1 MEVRCVR
8 SRFRRRRLELQQL
21 RRYLSLRRGLFN
33 ILDGVI
39 MLWRKEYFTDA
50 SRLQNLQTW
59 GWAVLVIGVVQVLA
73 GWLVLSRSSVGR
85 WVGIVIVIISMMV
98 SFVAIGAYPLWT
110 LIILVVDAMVL
121 WGLTGRWE
129 ASQTPTFRPT
139 HYRSDERG
147 CG

>member
-1 MEVRCVR
+1 VSDRGSAVEGSSYSNFAGIFLFVV
-8 SRFRRRRLELQQL
+8 
-21 RRYLSLRRGLFN
+21 GLFN

-50 SRLQNLQTW
+50 SLVFSNLQTW

-85 WVGIVIVIISMMV
+85 WVGIIIVIISMMV

-121 WGLTGRWE
+121 WGLTARW
-129 ASQTPTFRPT
+129 Q
-139 HYRSDERG
+139 D
-147 CG
+147 

>member
-1 MEVRCVR
+1 MADRGSAVEGSSYSNFAGIFLFVV
-8 SRFRRRRLELQQL
+8 
-21 RRYLSLRRGLFN
+21 GLFN

-39 MLWRKEYFTDA
+39 MLWRKEYFADA
-50 SRLQNLQTW
+50 SLVFSNLQTW

-98 SFVAIGAYPLWT
+98 SFVAIGAYPFWT

-121 WGLTGRWE
+121 WGLTARW
-129 ASQTPTFRPT
+129 Q
-139 HYRSDERG
+139 D
-147 CG
+147 